1 MPPTRRGHGD
11 RMSICLL
18 HRPEQP
24 SQPRPSLGTE
34 PRDLVLKLGG
44 RELHPHDWG
53 CNSCGWMSG
62 WMDGWMDGRQDPPQF
77 LGSHFSSI
85 KTITLVKLLL
95 LEQTRERE
103 LKPQGL
109 RSRLEAQGIS
119 KDTVGSPALKDAH
132 VPGFSWSREAWWDWL
147 ESSPTSLST
156 AILFCFFLS
165 SKI

>member
-1 MPPTRRGHGD
+1 
-11 RMSICLL
+11 MSICLL

-34 PRDLVLKLGG
+34 PRDLVQKLGRG
-44 RELHPHDWG
+44 GGSYIVTIGGAIAVVG
-53 CNSCGWMSG
+53 CL
-62 WMDGWMDGRQDPPQF
+62 DGWMDGRQDPPQF

-85 KTITLVKLLL
+85 KTTTLVKLLL
-95 LEQTRERE
+95 PEQTRERE